1 MRFSFFILLTTVVF
15 SFFARAESLTLLD
28 NSRKRQI
35 PTKLYYPDNK
45 QRCSQEKS
53 CPVALMSAGY
63 GLAHNDYT
71 FLAKTFTQSG
81 YLVVAIGHELPGDP
95 ALSVSGNLF
104 ETRSENWQ
112 RGAETLAFIQKT
124 LKQALPGYNFDA
136 LTLAGHS
143 NGGDISAWLANGWLN
158 KKDKAY
164 IKSIITLDHRRV
176 ALPKT
181 EDISV
186 LSVRASD
193 FAADKGVLPSPGEQR
208 LFGSC
213 VVKIANARH
222 NDMSDSGPD
231 WLKRKI
237 QYIVSQYLN
246 KTASCDKLQQ
256 V

>member
-1 MRFSFFILLTTVVF
+1 MKFSSFILLTTFVF
-15 SFFARAESLTLLD
+15 SFFSRAENIVLVD
-28 NSRKRQI
+28 KSRNRQV
-35 PTKLYYPDNK
+35 PTELYYPKNK
-45 QRCSQEKS
+45 QLCTRAST
-53 CPVALMSAGY
+53 CPVVLLSAGY
-63 GLAHNDYT
+63 GVAHGEYT
-71 FLAKTFTQSG
+71 FLAETFTQSG

-112 RGAETLAFIQKT
+112 RGAVTLAFIQQT
-124 LKQALPGYNFDA
+124 LKQKLPGYNFDA

-158 KKDKAY
+158 EKHKAY
-164 IKSIITLDHRRV
+164 INSIITLDHRRV

-181 EDISV
+181 KDISV

-193 FAADKGVLPSPGEQR
+193 FAADKGVLPTPGEQK

-213 VVKIANARH
+213 VVRIADARH
-222 NDMSDSGPD
+222 NDMSDAGPD
-231 WLKRKI
+231 WLKQKI

>member
-1 MRFSFFILLTTVVF
+1 MRFSFFILLTTLVF
-15 SFFARAESLTLLD
+15 SVFSRAENISLVDKARA
-28 NSRKRQI
+28 RQI
-35 PTKLYYPDNK
+35 PTELYYPDN
-45 QRCSQEKS
+45 QPLCSREKP
-53 CPVALMSAGY
+53 CPVVLMSAGY
-63 GLAHNDYT
+63 GVGHNDYT
-71 FLAKTFTQSG
+71 FLAETFTRSG

-112 RGAETLAFIQKT
+112 RGAATLAFIQKT
-124 LKQALPGYNFDA
+124 LKQMLPGYNFDA

-143 NGGDISAWLANGWLN
+143 NGGDISAWLANGWLS
-158 KKDKAY
+158 KKELGY

-176 ALPKT
+176 MLPRTK
-181 EDISV
+181 DISV

-193 FAADKGVLPSPGEQR
+193 FAADKGVLPSPDEQN

-213 VVKIANARH
+213 VVTIANARH

-231 WLKRKI
+231 WLKQKI